1 MIVSFEGKRMI
12 NQFLNYLRYE
22 RNHSAQTVQTYEEA
36 LSEFESYIILKDS
49 GLSLATADTDLI
61 RDWMESLMDK
71 GNTASTINKKLSALR
86 SFYRFAL
93 KRKLVER
100 DPAHCV
106 TGPKKSKPLP
116 QFLREGEMD
125 RLLDDLEWD
134 DSFASVRARTII
146 ILFYEAGLRRS
157 ELIGLNDEDV
167 DFSIGQLKVTGKRNK
182 QRIIPFGEELAAVL
196 HRYQSV
202 RDAQLGGGSKALFLN
217 DKGERI
223 AEKQV
228 YLLVRKYLS
237 AVTSLKK
244 RSPHVL
250 RHTFA
255 TAMLNN
261 GAGLEEIKNL
271 LGHESVSTTEIYT
284 HTTFEQL
291 KRVYKE
297 AHPRA

>member
-1 MIVSFEGKRMI
+1 MMI
-12 NQFLNYLRYE
+12 NQFLDYLRYE
-22 RNHSAQTVQTYEEA
+22 RNASPQTVQTYEESLRA
-36 LSEFESYIILKDS
+36 FESYLTFRDN
-49 GLSLATADTDLI
+49 GLSLDSVDTDLI

-71 GNTASTINKKLSALR
+71 GNSASTINKNLSALR

-93 KRKLVER
+93 KRELVKK
-100 DPAHCV
+100 DPAHAV

-125 RLLDDLEWD
+125 RLLDELEWD
-134 DSFASVRARTII
+134 SSFNNVRARTILL
-146 ILFYEAGLRRS
+146 LFYEAGLRRS
-157 ELIGLNDEDV
+157 ELIGLDDKDI
-167 DFSIGQLKVTGKRNK
+167 DFEAAQLKVTGKRNK
-182 QRIIPFGEELAAVL
+182 QRIVPFGAELAETL
-196 HRYQSV
+196 
-202 RDAQLGGGSKALFLN
+202 RDYKAKRQEEFGETSGALFLS

-223 AEKQV
+223 SGAQV
-228 YLLVRKYLS
+228 YQIVRKYLS
-237 AVTSLKK
+237 MVTSLKK

-261 GAGLEEIKNL
+261 GAGLETIKSL

-291 KRVYKE
+291 KRIYKE